1 MAVRLDRGD
10 LIAGLREL
18 VARVEREGLTGV
30 SIEIIGGA
38 ALRLAYIER
47 ATTVDIDARLEQISG
62 VILQLD
68 DSKVPRNIRKG
79 ARDVVDDWLLN
90 KVKEMDI
97 RIAMTQ
103 NRLEELY
110 EDPNIPMEFGTLIL
124 QINTALEQL
133 LGEANN

>member
-1 MAVRLDRGD
+1 MD
-10 LIAGLREL
+10 
-18 VARVEREGLTGV
+18 
-30 SIEIIGGA
+30 IE
-38 ALRLAYIER
+38 
-47 ATTVDIDARLEQISG
+47 ARLEQISG

-110 EDPNIPMEFGTLIL
+110 EDPNIPMEYGTLIL

-133 LGEANN
+133 LGETNN

>member
-1 MAVRLDRGD
+1 MD
-10 LIAGLREL
+10 IE
-18 VARVEREGLTGV
+18 ARV
-30 SIEIIGGA
+30 
-38 ALRLAYIER
+38 
-47 ATTVDIDARLEQISG
+47 EQISG

-133 LGEANN
+133 LGETNN

>member
-1 MAVRLDRGD
+1 MD
-10 LIAGLREL
+10 
-18 VARVEREGLTGV
+18 
-30 SIEIIGGA
+30 IE
-38 ALRLAYIER
+38 
-47 ATTVDIDARLEQISG
+47 ARLEQISG
-62 VILQLD
+62 IILQLD

-133 LGEANN
+133 LGEVNN